1 MAQKQNF
8 NEQDSAARFDAL
20 CDAFLTFKSRDEVK
34 RFLIDLCTPG
44 EMKDLSDR
52 LYIARLLYHKKLP
65 YREISAI
72 TGASTT
78 TVGRVARF
86 LEQEPHHGYKQL
98 LENESE

>member
-1 MAQKQNF
+1 MSQKPTQN
-8 NEQDSAARFDAL
+8 NNDHAANFDAL
-20 CDAFLTFKSRDEVK
+20 CDAFLTFKTRDEVK
-34 RFLIDLCTPG
+34 RFLTDLCTPR
-44 EMKDLSDR
+44 EMKDLAER
-52 LYIARLLYHKKLP
+52 LHIARLLYHHKLP

-86 LEQEPHHGYKQL
+86 LDHEPHQGYKQL